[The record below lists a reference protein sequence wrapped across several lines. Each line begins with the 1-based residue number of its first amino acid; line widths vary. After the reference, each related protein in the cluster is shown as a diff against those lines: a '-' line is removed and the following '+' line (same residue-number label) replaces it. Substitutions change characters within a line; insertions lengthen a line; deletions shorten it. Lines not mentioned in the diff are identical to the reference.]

1 MSQSDGIWI
10 GNGVADQYYIKVNK
24 ITSEMNDEISALFG
38 YSIVSGKATKIK
50 LINDEG
56 EE

>member
-10 GNGVADQYYIKVNK
+10 GNGVADQYYIKLNK
-24 ITSEMNDEISALFG
+24 TTSEMNDEISALFG
-38 YSIVSGKATKIK
+38 YSIVSGKAKKIK
-50 LINDEG
+50 LINDES